1 MSVVAIRDYTPALV
15 LSLGSERH
23 AGTYI
28 ESANICLAR
37 WHSSTTIYMSSQRDA
52 LRLHISWSNE
62 LTLWK
67 MTGDIWRY
75 SSSQS
80 TVDSREAPCQ
90 AMSKGLSS
98 LRRSFRALGR
108 ESLFSVAIYTVV
120 INATFPLS
128 VKQCKISGF
137 SSYAE

>member
-67 MTGDIWRY
+67 MTGAAGKAHLGDW
-75 SSSQS
+75 
-80 TVDSREAPCQ
+80 
-90 AMSKGLSS
+90 L
-98 LRRSFRALGR
+98 ALCRG
-108 ESLFSVAIYTVV
+108 S
-120 INATFPLS
+120 
-128 VKQCKISGF
+128 
-137 SSYAE
+137 